1 MKSCARFGGVARGR
15 VARTVMGTGRM
26 PTTRAGR
33 RDGETAPTRRERTR
47 GRERASTTARA
58 SMGTAST
65 DASEASK
72 MELWWRAVKL
82 PMYSVAWVPLLCAAA
97 LTYCQH
103 GVVHGAHAMR
113 ATLGATLVIA
123 WLNLSNDAFD
133 ASTNVDARKPE
144 SVVSL
149 TGGKTTAAHAAAVAC
164 LASGLAL
171 LWRAC
176 AESGNSV
183 SWKALLGAIAMG
195 YAYQGPPFRLSYKGL
210 GEPLCF
216 VAFGPLAT
224 VAFYVAMA
232 GKVTGGAA
240 VSVPPIVGSVAVLIG
255 CSTAF
260 ILFTSHFHQEEGDRA
275 AGKLSP
281 VVRLGLPGAL
291 LVADNLIGAHY
302 ATIATLAA
310 AGWLPYT
317 AVFGLIVTYPLAR
330 HIVDFAQNRVDAGAV
345 SDLFFT
351 KYLAVRFH
359 IIHGILLAIGIVAQR
374 LLLST
379 ELFFP

>member
-1 MKSCARFGGVARGR
+1 
-15 VARTVMGTGRM
+15 MGTGRM

-47 GRERASTTARA
+47 GRERASMMARA

-149 TGGKTTAAHAAAVAC
+149 TGEDDG
-164 LASGLAL
+164 
-171 LWRAC
+171 
-176 AESGNSV
+176 
-183 SWKALLGAIAMG
+183 GARG
-195 YAYQGPPFRLSYKGL
+195 GGRVL
-210 GEPLCF
+210 GERTRAV
-216 VAFGPLAT
+216 VASVRGEWEL
-224 VAFYVAMA
+224 
-232 GKVTGGAA
+232 GELEGAL
-240 VSVPPIVGSVAVLIG
+240 G
-255 CSTAF
+255 
-260 ILFTSHFHQEEGDRA
+260 GDRH
-275 AGKLSP
+275 G
-281 VVRLGLPGAL
+281 VRVPR
-291 LVADNLIGAHY
+291 
-302 ATIATLAA
+302 
-310 AGWLPYT
+310 T
-317 AVFGLIVTYPLAR
+317 AV
-330 HIVDFAQNRVDAGAV
+330 
-345 SDLFFT
+345 
-351 KYLAVRFH
+351 
-359 IIHGILLAIGIVAQR
+359 
-374 LLLST
+374 
-379 ELFFP
+379 